1 MQDAIDILISK
12 QDDLGRWKMEN
23 SYNGK
28 FQVNIE
34 KKGKPSKW
42 LTLDALRVL

>member
-12 QDDLGRWKMEN
+12 QDDQGRWKMEN